1 MVSFKGKSSI
11 KQYTRGKPNPW
22 GFKLWWRAGKS
33 GILYDFD
40 VYQRASKNKPTE
52 LGVGGDIVIKLT
64 ESLQEGKYYEIFA
77 DNYFTSGRE
86 LIHVQYVSYSNKEA
100 GWLTGCMLSPCDLT
114 HWIIW
119 THCYW
124 V

>member
-1 MVSFKGKSSI
+1 
-11 KQYTRGKPNPW
+11 
-22 GFKLWWRAGKS
+22 
-33 GILYDFD
+33 
-40 VYQRASKNKPTE
+40 
-52 LGVGGDIVIKLT
+52 VIKLT

-100 GWLTGCMLSPCDLT
+100 GWLFGCMLSPCDLT

-119 THCYW
+119 THCY
-124 V
+124 